1 MGDGGP
7 RSAPPFAAAA
17 FRYRAVGVGKPV
29 ALDRAEMYDA
39 LLRIYPGYT
48 LSSLLAEDAHD
59 LFQMRALLDPDLG
72 KAD

>member
-1 MGDGGP
+1 
-7 RSAPPFAAAA
+7 
-17 FRYRAVGVGKPV
+17 
-29 ALDRAEMYDA
+29 MYDA